1 MPKQIGILACASPV
15 KTGGHVTGN
24 LAEKNPT
31 RRAFR
36 CGGSF
41 LRSLEKC
48 RVENGQETPLAAP
61 FAWLLQ
67 KAPADLQLLCDGKK
81 KENYRKGGNS
91 YPKHSHLWNFH
102 PPRGGY
108 SRADESFWERLLF
121 QWALPVEIQGS
132 SKKNAWPCCW
142 DLECMLEQGNCAYQ
156 LFCCSAAWHLCKR
169 WCGFAGQCSSRVW
182 SMRSIV
188 LLVLPWARQVCGASL
203 DLGRKIWMPC
213 CLAWKQPAGSNTT
226 YKYFHSCDMG

>member
-48 RVENGQETPLAAP
+48 RVENDQETPLAAP

-102 PPRGGY
+102 PPRGGTAELMKV
-108 SRADESFWERLLF
+108 SEKDCFSSELCLLK
-121 QWALPVEIQGS
+121 
-132 SKKNAWPCCW
+132 SK
-142 DLECMLEQGNCAYQ
+142 
-156 LFCCSAAWHLCKR
+156 AAPKKCLTLLL
-169 WCGFAGQCSSRVW
+169 GFGVHA
-182 SMRSIV
+182 
-188 LLVLPWARQVCGASL
+188 WARKLCLPAFLLQCCMAPVQEVMWFCWPVQFKSL
-203 DLGRKIWMPC
+203 KHEKYC
-213 CLAWKQPAGSNTT
+213 TSCLA
-226 YKYFHSCDMG
+226 MGKTSVWCKSWPWQKDLNAMLFGMKAASR